1 VKKIGIVVLGAGR
14 WGTNLIRI
22 FWGHPDANLVGIVDP
37 NLESLAAVQERFAL
51 NGVVLATD
59 WESLRA
65 HPEIEAVAIA
75 TPAVT
80 HYQLITDALRQGYHV
95 LAEKPLTLDVAECLE
110 LCRLA
115 EQENRQLMVDHTY
128 LFHPAV
134 KRGKEVVQSGCLGE
148 LRYGYAARTHL
159 GPVRYDVD
167 AMWDLAIHDI
177 AIFNNW
183 LEQLP
188 VQVQA
193 VGRVW
198 LPRDEEMG
206 RDWEDK
212 GDKEEKGDKGD
223 GEDSIDASYSQFPIP
238 NSQITNNQQP
248 TTNNKGQPLADLV
261 QVTLTY
267 ASGFQ
272 AFIHLCWLNPD
283 KQRRLTIVGEQGSL
297 IFNEMDTQEPLIIQ
311 RGYLEQQGNQFT
323 PAGQSR
329 EVLAIESTP
338 PLGLV
343 CDRFLHNIR
352 TAQPSNPSSGWVGAQ
367 LVKILIC
374 LSQSLKQGGQPITVE
389 TLHATSLHVTG

>member
-1 VKKIGIVVLGAGR
+1 MKRIGIAVLGAGR
-14 WGTNLIRI
+14 WGTHLIRI
-22 FWGHPDANLVGIVDP
+22 FWEHPDAYLVGVVDP
-37 NLESLAAVQERFAL
+37 HPERLAAVQESFLL
-51 NGVVLATD
+51 NGVVLAKD

-80 HYQLITDALRQGYHV
+80 HYHLITDALRQGYHV
-95 LAEKPLTLDVAECLE
+95 LAEKPLTLNVAECLE
-110 LCRLA
+110 LCHLA
-115 EQENRQLMVDHTY
+115 EQQNRLLMVDHTY

-134 KRGKEVVQSGCLGE
+134 KRGKEVIQLGYLGE

-193 VGRVW
+193 TGRVW
-198 LPRDEEMG
+198 LPRDGEMG
-206 RDWEDK
+206 RWGDEEDK
-212 GDKEEKGDKGD
+212 GDKEDE
-223 GEDSIDASYSQFPIP
+223 ENISS
-238 NSQITNNQQP
+238 
-248 TTNNKGQPLADLV
+248 NKGQRTKDKGQILADLV

-297 IFNEMDTQEPLIIQ
+297 IFNEMDTQAPLIIQ
-311 RGYLEQQGNQFT
+311 RGYLEQQDNQFT

-329 EVLAIESTP
+329 EVLAIESTQ

-352 TAQPSNPSSGWVGAQ
+352 TVQPSNLSSGWVGAQ
-367 LVKILIC
+367 LVNILCC
-374 LSQSLKQGGQPITVE
+374 LSQSLQQGGQPITVE
-389 TLHATSLHVTG
+389 TRHSASLNLAG

>member
-22 FWGHPDANLVGIVDP
+22 FWEHPDTHLVGVVDP
-37 NLESLAAVQERFAL
+37 NPERLAAVQERFDL

-75 TPAVT
+75 TPAFT
-80 HYQLITDALRQGYHV
+80 HYHLIADALRQGYHV

-110 LCRLA
+110 LCHIA

-134 KRGKEVVQSGCLGE
+134 KRGKEVIQSGCLGK

-206 RDWEDK
+206 RDG

-223 GEDSIDASYSQFPIP
+223 KGDEENIS
-238 NSQITNNQQP
+238 NNQKQ
-248 TTNNKGQPLADLV
+248 TTNYKGQPFADLV

-297 IFNEMDTQEPLIIQ
+297 IFNEMDTQEPLSIQ

-323 PAGQSR
+323 PTGQSR
-329 EVLAIESTP
+329 EVFAIESTP

-352 TAQPSNPSSGWVGAQ
+352 TAQPSNLSSGWVGAQ
-367 LVKILIC
+367 LVKILTC
-374 LSQSLKQGGQPITVE
+374 LSQSLQQGGHPITVR
-389 TLHATSLHVTG
+389 